1 MTAYLLN
8 LFDLA
13 CTYILLSHGGEEIN
27 PVARWLINIHP
38 AAFPFAK
45 IVVAGF
51 LFWLLSYIARIEP
64 AARIALYF
72 ITVYYA
78 AIVAYYI
85 ILFFGGAI
93 YG

>member
-1 MTAYLLN
+1 MTAYILN
-8 LFDLA
+8 VADLFF
-13 CTYILLSHGGEEIN
+13 TYYFLNRGGYELN
-27 PVARWLINIHP
+27 PVARWMLTVP
-38 AAFPFAK
+38 GLFPFAK

-51 LFWLLSYIARIEP
+51 LFWLLSYITRIEP
-64 AARIALYF
+64 AARIALYI